1 MFNSSNE
8 ENIKEKFLN
17 DNINNNYNNY
27 YNNNNQKENIFDEI
41 SG

>member
-17 DNINNNYNNY
+17 DNINNNY